1 LRKTSEKSVAV
12 DCLNSGGIVLMPT
25 DTIPGFHCRT
35 DKPEAIQRIRKI
47 KGRSDTKPFL
57 VLAES
62 VTVCEKLVGELSDNI
77 RQLLT
82 SCWPGPFTFILPCE
96 NILDDNISSG
106 LSTVAIRVPDNK
118 ELLDILAA
126 SNSPLVSTSANRAG
140 DSPLSFDEAADEFSS
155 EIDLVFTGISIDS
168 YTAGSAIVD
177 LTVWPPELVREGPRA
192 LPLLAD

>member
-1 LRKTSEKSVAV
+1 
-12 DCLNSGGIVLMPT
+12 MPT

>member
-1 LRKTSEKSVAV
+1 MRKTSEKLLAV
-12 DCLNSGGIVLMPT
+12 DCLNSGGVVLMPT
-25 DTIPGFHCRT
+25 DTIPGFHCRI

-62 VTVCEKLVGELSDNI
+62 VTACEKLVGELNDNI
-77 RQLLT
+77 RQLLS
-82 SCWPGPFTFILPCE
+82 SCWPGPFTFILPCNYLDE
-96 NILDDNISSG
+96 NINSG

-118 ELLDILAA
+118 ELLDILVKID
-126 SNSPLVSTSANRAG
+126 SPLVSTSANRAG
-140 DSPLSFDEAADEFSS
+140 DSPLMLAEAVDEFLS
-155 EIDLVFTGISIDS
+155 EVDLVFNNISVDS
-168 YTAGSAIVD
+168 LTTGSAIVD